1 MGEVDLFF
9 HARANPSSA
18 EGSLLEALGS
28 HLADAMENMRLNSLE
43 KEAAVSQER
52 HLLEEIDVGVRESYG
67 DVRELLLHFRTRT
80 NTEDIERAQRILMLT
95 VSEDESDLA
104 AALRGIARGASNKE
118 IAREHSIAETTVK
131 IHVQHVLRKLDVSS
145 RVHIHCAAG
154 AAAFRP
160 TEWVGLSNQERPDR
174 VNSAVLNPYARL
186 RTYSR

>member
-28 HLADAMENMRLNSLE
+28 HLAGAMENMRLNSLE

-104 AALRGIARGASNKE
+104 AALRCAALPAVPATRKLRASTALQKPPSRFTFSMCCANSTSARAST
-118 IAREHSIAETTVK
+118 SIAPP
-131 IHVQHVLRKLDVSS
+131 VLLRSDQQN
-145 RVHIHCAAG
+145 
-154 AAAFRP
+154 
-160 TEWVGLSNQERPDR
+160 GL
-174 VNSAVLNPYARL
+174 A
-186 RTYSR
+186 